1 MSTMD
6 TSMVKLRKSSLQL
19 STMSSLLAVQRE
31 AIHNLC
37 IEESIS
43 GEAKYN
49 TFLSMKEKYA
59 TKETEYR
66 MELLTFWN
74 HLEKTE
80 GALKDNTFDTPS
92 VQESMEIES
101 NDLVSSSTTTD
112 HDSQSNESIAYT
124 QDESDGSSEQPDSSI
139 LEVPEP
145 VQAMKHRES
154 VDTSLVP
161 ATRSEPICNPEPVPS
176 AVTVVVKKETSPSPA
191 LTAKSQDTSCSTSS
205 IPLTKEEFPAL
216 PRSRSKSKSKSLSWN
231 KNTTKVTISTGV
243 KDRDN
248 GFTLWN
254 KNKGRKMYT
263 STELYCTKTFGGN
276 TQKLR
281 RYLVS
286 KGGFQNEQIGSLYV
300 FQVRDYNTGKMVYH
314 ARIFVDGKMKD
325 IRKGIEQIESQ
336 RESDKQV
343 IWISRMK
350 RNERSNKLMVRNF
363 DILTG
368 NDRRKLEALFIRFG
382 PLDSGIKI
390 GRDRNG
396 VNFAVVT
403 FRDGEAGLDC
413 ERAQNDGCSRKLK
426 FNGRTLQIGYA
437 AANETGN
444 RRNNRSNWNKRRRS

>member
-1 MSTMD
+1 
-6 TSMVKLRKSSLQL
+6 
-19 STMSSLLAVQRE
+19 
-31 AIHNLC
+31 
-37 IEESIS
+37 
-43 GEAKYN
+43 
-49 TFLSMKEKYA
+49 
-59 TKETEYR
+59 
-66 MELLTFWN
+66 
-74 HLEKTE
+74 
-80 GALKDNTFDTPS
+80 
-92 VQESMEIES
+92 
-101 NDLVSSSTTTD
+101 
-112 HDSQSNESIAYT
+112 
-124 QDESDGSSEQPDSSI
+124 
-139 LEVPEP
+139 
-145 VQAMKHRES
+145 
-154 VDTSLVP
+154 
-161 ATRSEPICNPEPVPS
+161 
-176 AVTVVVKKETSPSPA
+176 
-191 LTAKSQDTSCSTSS
+191 
-205 IPLTKEEFPAL
+205 
-216 PRSRSKSKSKSLSWN
+216 
-231 KNTTKVTISTGV
+231 
-243 KDRDN
+243 
-248 GFTLWN
+248 
-254 KNKGRKMYT
+254 MYT

-286 KGGFQNEQIGSLYV
+286 KGGFQSEQIGSIYV

-314 ARIFVDGKMKD
+314 ARIFVDGKTKD

-336 RESDKQV
+336 RESNKQV

-368 NDRRKLEALFIRFG
+368 NDQRKLAALFSRFG

-413 ERAQNDGCSRKLK
+413 ERAQNDGYNRKLK